1 MKKIFMMAVM
11 AVAALSANAQVWIGG
26 EVGFTSS
33 HTNTNVAG
41 FGVCDK
47 AKEFVLQPEVGY
59 SLNDKFD
66 VAIKLGYAYASEK
79 ELSKAGKE
87 YDNVNTWTINPYVR
101 YKFVKAGNFFAFV
114 DGGIAYAT
122 AHAQGVKKNANTFG
136 VNITPGIAYSVSN
149 KVTLVSHLGEGL
161 YYNHTWKGTDEGK
174 EVGFH
179 QNNVGFRLFNGITF
193 GAYVNL

>member
-11 AVAALSANAQVWIGG
+11 AVAALTANAQVWVGG

-33 HTNTNVAG
+33 HVNGLGTEKNFTL
-41 FGVCDK
+41 K
-47 AKEFVLQPEVGY
+47 PEIGY

-66 VAIKLGYAYASEK
+66 VAMEIGYAFSSDKLHKKLGGQKFNA
-79 ELSKAGKE
+79 
-87 YDNVNTWTINPYVR
+87 NTFEVKPYVR

-114 DGGIAYAT
+114 DGGINYAT
-122 AHAQGVKKNANTFG
+122 THYNTLPKNENEFG
-136 VNITPGIAYSVSN
+136 VSIVPGIAYSVSN

-161 YYNHTWKGTDEGK
+161 YYNHQWMKDGEKNGYTYEGY
-174 EVGFH
+174 H
-179 QNNVGFRLFNGITF
+179 INNVGFRLLNSITF